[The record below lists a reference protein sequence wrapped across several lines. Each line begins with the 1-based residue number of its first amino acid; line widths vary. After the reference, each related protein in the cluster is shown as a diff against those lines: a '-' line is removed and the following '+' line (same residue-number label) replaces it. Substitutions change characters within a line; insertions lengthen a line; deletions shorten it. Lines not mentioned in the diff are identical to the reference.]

1 MGIATWDHIIGL
13 CRIESVTNH
22 RLQRGEGGVSAGMKA
37 LTELGASAGQLF
49 QGGQRIAS
57 YGVQVEFARG

>member
-1 MGIATWDHIIGL
+1 
-13 CRIESVTNH
+13 
-22 RLQRGEGGVSAGMKA
+22 MKA
-37 LTELGASAGQLF
+37 LTELGASVGQLF